1 MKRLLLSVFTI
12 GLVIGAQAQCDPDY
26 DFGEAG
32 FGVSPDPAIG
42 ESFEEAWLGQEYEEI
57 VHILVP
63 TDAGDV
69 DSTFAGLG
77 AVIDSL
83 QLEGVFVDIGEIEPV
98 PLSDI
103 GLEIECNNLGDSPD
117 PCTMMGGTQYCA
129 KITGI
134 PTIAGEFPLIIGVTG
149 YIVVFNQTQG
159 IPVNFDQYT
168 FVVNDNPDNIE
179 VQTGVTSVAQNV
191 PNPFV
196 GTTTIKYELMNSGT
210 ITYKVSNLLGEVV
223 YQERYQGKKGSNQF
237 TFDGSEMNPGI
248 YLYSVEAE
256 GKKFTKR
263 MVVGK

>member
-1 MKRLLLSVFTI
+1 MKRLLLS
-12 GLVIGAQAQCDPDY
+12 GLSLAIFSLSYSQCDPDY

-42 ESFEEAWLGQEYEEI
+42 ESFNEGTLGMAYEDV

-69 DSTFAGLG
+69 DSTFMGLG

-83 QLEGVFVDIGEIEPV
+83 ELNGVFVDIGELEPV

-103 GLEIECNNLGDSPD
+103 GLQEHCNNLGDSPNE
-117 PCTMMGGTQYCA
+117 CTMMGGTQYCA
-129 KITGI
+129 SIDGT
-134 PTIAGEFPLIIGVTG
+134 PTLAGEFPLIISVTG
-149 YIVVFNQTQG
+149 YIVVFGQTQG

-168 FVVNDNPDNIE
+168 LIINDNPDNINE
-179 VQTGVTSVAQNV
+179 QNGITDVAQNV

-196 GTTTIKYELMNSGT
+196 GSTSISYQLQNAGT
-210 ITYKVSNLLGEVV
+210 VWFKVSNLLGEVV
-223 YQERYQGKKGSNQF
+223 YQEMIQGRKGKNDFS
-237 TFDGSEMNPGI
+237 FDGSEMNPGI
-248 YLYSVEAE
+248 YLYSVEAD